1 MLPGARTDVRFARSV
16 RAGDHLAEESRYSCY
31 HERVPERVSE

>member
-16 RAGDHLAEESRYSCY
+16 RAGDDLAEECRYSCY
-31 HERVPERVSE
+31 ATTSECLSE